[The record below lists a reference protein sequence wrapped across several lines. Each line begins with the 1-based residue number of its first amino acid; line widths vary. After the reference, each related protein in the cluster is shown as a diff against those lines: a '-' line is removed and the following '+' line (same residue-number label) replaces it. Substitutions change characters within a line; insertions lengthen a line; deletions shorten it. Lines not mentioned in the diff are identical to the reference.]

1 MGQAGPCGGAQ
12 RAGGG
17 RRPTS
22 HAGLPGAGR
31 PGAEHVSFT
40 RKASPST
47 THPSGT
53 RTLSAAR
60 TKAPSTPAT
69 ALTVPRKLRDRTPR
83 LSHGPAL
90 PTTTAAPRSRWGSG
104 VSGHRNRSTARLRTL
119 TRTLCDATE
128 METQMPTSPGRPPV
142 TLTLLTA
149 RPAYQ
154 LILNPRKES
163 AFPAA
168 PKLPQRL
175 CHPPTGRHTYRAR
188 VWSALSSQH
197 LARPP
202 GTLQVQLLSEEME
215 GGKGKG
221 RGGRGGKEDSSFCD
235 CEGRRRKGQARLP
248 ETHAVPPRPA
258 RATASIGW
266 TRAHTHTRAAHTRSP
281 EHSHTRSRAQ

>member
-1 MGQAGPCGGAQ
+1 MGQAGPRGGAQ

-53 RTLSAAR
+53 RT
-60 TKAPSTPAT
+60 KAPSTPAT
-69 ALTVPRKLRDRTPR
+69 ALTVPGKLRDRTPR

-154 LILNPRKES
+154 LTLNPRKES

-197 LARPP
+197 LARPR

>member
-1 MGQAGPCGGAQ
+1 MGQAGPRGGAQ

-53 RTLSAAR
+53 RT
-60 TKAPSTPAT
+60 KAPSTPAT
-69 ALTVPRKLRDRTPR
+69 ALTVPGKLRDRTPR

-221 RGGRGGKEDSSFCD
+221 QGGRGGKEDSSFCD

-258 RATASIGW
+258 RATASIG
-266 TRAHTHTRAAHTRSP
+266 
-281 EHSHTRSRAQ
+281 

>member
-1 MGQAGPCGGAQ
+1 MGQAGPRGGAQ

-69 ALTVPRKLRDRTPR
+69 ALTVPGKLRDRTPR

-175 CHPPTGRHTYRAR
+175 CHPPAGRHTYRAR

-221 RGGRGGKEDSSFCD
+221 REGEVGRRTAPSATVKGEGGRAKRGS
-235 CEGRRRKGQARLP
+235 QRL
-248 ETHAVPPRPA
+248 
-258 RATASIGW
+258 
-266 TRAHTHTRAAHTRSP
+266 TR
-281 EHSHTRSRAQ
+281 